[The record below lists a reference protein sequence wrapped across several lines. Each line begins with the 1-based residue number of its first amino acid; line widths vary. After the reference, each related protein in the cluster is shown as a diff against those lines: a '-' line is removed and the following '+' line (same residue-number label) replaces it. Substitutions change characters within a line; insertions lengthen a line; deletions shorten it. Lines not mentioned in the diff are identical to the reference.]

1 MSASLLWRIL
11 TVLINIVGE
20 LPFGTELPGQIRFF
34 EDKHVAQVVEF
45 ETIVKAG
52 CTDAN
57 DVLNPKLRL
66 GLNMYSKDVAPT
78 SMTAQAKTT
87 NASQAAA
94 LKALTARTGQS

>member
-1 MSASLLWRIL
+1 MRYIQTSIDF
-11 TVLINIVGE
+11 VGE

-66 GLNMYSKDVAPT
+66 GLNMYSKDVAPA

-87 NASQAAA
+87 SASQAAA
-94 LKALTARTGQS
+94 LKALTSRTGQS